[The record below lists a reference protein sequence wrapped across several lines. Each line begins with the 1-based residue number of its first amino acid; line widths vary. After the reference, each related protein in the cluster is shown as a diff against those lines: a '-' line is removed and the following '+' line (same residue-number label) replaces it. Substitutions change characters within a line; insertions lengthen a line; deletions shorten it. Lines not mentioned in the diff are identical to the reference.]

1 MRAAEQA
8 VALPDEELVSIPR
21 VSAPAPALVNI
32 AIIGS
37 HYGKQR
43 VHAAR
48 GEEEAADLL
57 QDQEHPKPLSS
68 CWIHGVKIKNKNK
81 KK

>member
-37 HYGKQR
+37 HYGK
-43 VHAAR
+43 
-48 GEEEAADLL
+48 
-57 QDQEHPKPLSS
+57 
-68 CWIHGVKIKNKNK
+68 
-81 KK
+81 